1 MNERFCWEAEVF
13 ARRLTVGSL
22 KMNVPASNLKL
33 SVQSVSHAT
42 PCAPEPTN
50 RNEEHDMTGVLRLLP
65 LDRANAAPI
74 KGQCAQKVPSIN
86 GIECIMSNANIPLS
100 PMYPPPATQ
109 RRARPGHRDWR
120 RRLKGLARNAW
131 LPGSLRSWDI
141 CEPTSTVCSN
151 FLRFRGDVL
160 VHTST
165 RPLMA
170 KGRLR
175 PVESSSTRPDIS
187 TKAGASSPVK
197 KSRRARKP
205 INTNGF
211 RTRAFLYRIMFDLNY

>member
-1 MNERFCWEAEVF
+1 MNERICWEAEVL
-13 ARRLTVGSL
+13 ARRVTVGPL
-22 KMNVPASNLKL
+22 KTNVPASNLSL

-50 RNEEHDMTGVLRLLP
+50 RNEEHDMTGVLRLPP

-74 KGQCAQKVPSIN
+74 NGQCAQKVPSIN

-100 PMYPPPATQ
+100 PMYPPRATQ

-120 RRLKGLARNAW
+120 RRLKELARNAW
-131 LPGSLRSWDI
+131 SPGSLRSWDM
-141 CEPTSTVCSN
+141 CEPASTICSN
-151 FLRFRGDVL
+151 FFRFRGDVL

-170 KGRLR
+170 KGRLG

-187 TKAGASSPVK
+187 TKAGTSFPVK
-197 KSRRARKP
+197 KSRWVRKP
-205 INTNGF
+205 ITINGF
-211 RTRAFLYRIMFDLNY
+211 RTRPFLYRITFDLNH